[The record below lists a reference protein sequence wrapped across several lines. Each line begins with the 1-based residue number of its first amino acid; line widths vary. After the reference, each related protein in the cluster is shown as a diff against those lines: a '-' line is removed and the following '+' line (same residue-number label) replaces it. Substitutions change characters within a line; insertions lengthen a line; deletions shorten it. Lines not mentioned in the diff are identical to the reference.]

1 MGVLIRKATTNDLDA
16 VGRLGAALLRAHYAF
31 DPLRF
36 MAAGAD
42 AESGYAWFLGT
53 QLDRA
58 DSLVLV
64 ADDDGQV
71 VGYLYA
77 GIEPRNWKEL
87 RDEAGF
93 VHDILVDEG
102 SRGAGLAQ
110 HLMDAALAWFRE
122 RGVPRAILWTA
133 AANSRAQGLFDRLGF
148 RSTMIEM
155 TRELE

>member
-1 MGVLIRKATTNDLDA
+1 MQG
-16 VGRLGAALLRAHYAF
+16 G
-31 DPLRF
+31 P
-36 MAAGAD
+36 D
-42 AESGYAWFLGT
+42 AEDGYAWFLRT

-64 ADDDGQV
+64 AEAEGGV

-87 RDEAGF
+87 REEAGF
-93 VHDILVDEG
+93 IHDILVDES
-102 SRGAGLAQ
+102 SRGGGIARL
-110 HLMDAALAWFRE
+110 LMDAAMAWFRE

-133 AANSRAQGLFDRLGF
+133 ARNTHAQRLFERLGF